1 MSRTTM
7 PSCLGCKHL
16 HLFKE
21 RTFEPSE
28 PTCAAFPDGIPRE
41 IRVGEYDH
49 TQPHQMMVAY
59 CLHHCMIEDPPC
71 ATSSS
76 GTKNG
81 CTIN

>member
-7 PSCLGCKHL
+7 PTCLGCKHL

-41 IRVGEYDH
+41 IRIGECDH
-49 TQPHQMMVAY
+49 TTPHPEDNGIQFAP
-59 CLHHCMIEDPPC
+59 LHEQEPAQRYELARYEEWVHY
-71 ATSSS
+71 
-76 GTKNG
+76 
-81 CTIN
+81 